1 MNKIAI
7 FNSQTI
13 QLRNIKNFILFVDK
27 VSFLLYNITTLKG
40 TVEELLET
48 TKHAF
53 ITGRTWDNSINS
65 TPKTIKGFASNYK
78 KALAQALGRPVEVS
92 YEEITA

>member
-1 MNKIAI
+1 MAKQNTYKVTR
-7 FNSQTI
+7 TI
-13 QLRNIKNFILFVDK
+13 YG
-27 VSFLLYNITTLKG
+27 LYNRTTTVTLKG

-53 ITGRTWDNSINS
+53 MTGRTWDNSINS

>member
-1 MNKIAI
+1 MAK
-7 FNSQTI
+7 QKTYKVTRTI
-13 QLRNIKNFILFVDK
+13 DG
-27 VSFLLYNITTLKG
+27 LYNRTTTVTLKG

-65 TPKTIKGFASNYK
+65 TPKTIKGFA
-78 KALAQALGRPVEVS
+78 LAQALGRPVEVS

>member
-1 MNKIAI
+1 MAKQKIYEV
-7 FNSQTI
+7 T
-13 QLRNIKNFILFVDK
+13 RTVYG
-27 VSFLLYNITTLKG
+27 LYNRTTTVTLKG

-53 ITGRTWDNSINS
+53 MTGRTWDSSINS
-65 TPKTIKGFASNYK
+65 TPKTIKGFTSNYK
-78 KALAQALGRPVEVS
+78 KALTQALGRPVEVS

>member
-1 MNKIAI
+1 MAK
-7 FNSQTI
+7 QKTYKVTRTI
-13 QLRNIKNFILFVDK
+13 YG
-27 VSFLLYNITTLKG
+27 LYNRTTTVTLKG

-78 KALAQALGRPVEVS
+78 KALAQALGRPVEVT
-92 YEEITA
+92 YEEITE

>member
-1 MNKIAI
+1 MTK
-7 FNSQTI
+7 QKTY
-13 QLRNIKNFILFVDK
+13 K
-27 VSFLLYNITTLKG
+27 VTRTVYGLYNRTTTVTLKG

-53 ITGRTWDNSINS
+53 MTGRTWDNSINS
-65 TPKTIKGFASNYK
+65 RPKTIKGFTSNYK
-78 KALAQALGRPVEVS
+78 KALTKALGRPVEVF

>member
-1 MNKIAI
+1 MAKQKIY
-7 FNSQTI
+7 
-13 QLRNIKNFILFVDK
+13 K
-27 VSFLLYNITTLKG
+27 VTRTVYGLYNRTTTVTLKG

-53 ITGRTWDNSINS
+53 MTGRTWDKSINS

-78 KALAQALGRPVEVS
+78 KALTKALGRPVEVS

>member
-1 MNKIAI
+1 MAK
-7 FNSQTI
+7 QKTYKVTRTI
-13 QLRNIKNFILFVDK
+13 YG
-27 VSFLLYNITTLKG
+27 LYNRTTTVTLKG

-92 YEEITA
+92 YEEITE

>member
-1 MNKIAI
+1 MAK
-7 FNSQTI
+7 QKTYKVTWTI
-13 QLRNIKNFILFVDK
+13 YG
-27 VSFLLYNITTLKG
+27 LYNRTTTVTLKG
-40 TVEELLET
+40 TVEELLEA

-53 ITGRTWDNSINS
+53 MTGRTWDNSINS

>member
-1 MNKIAI
+1 MAK
-7 FNSQTI
+7 QKTY
-13 QLRNIKNFILFVDK
+13 K
-27 VSFLLYNITTLKG
+27 VTRIIYGLYNRTTTVTLKG

-53 ITGRTWDNSINS
+53 MTGRTWDNSINS

>member
-1 MNKIAI
+1 MAKQKIYEVTRTVYG
-7 FNSQTI
+7 F
-13 QLRNIKNFILFVDK
+13 
-27 VSFLLYNITTLKG
+27 YNRTTTVTLKG

-53 ITGRTWDNSINS
+53 MTGRTWDNSINS

>member
-1 MNKIAI
+1 MAK
-7 FNSQTI
+7 QKTYKVTRTI
-13 QLRNIKNFILFVDK
+13 YG
-27 VSFLLYNITTLKG
+27 LYNRTTTGTLKG

-53 ITGRTWDNSINS
+53 MTGRTWDNSINS

>member
-1 MNKIAI
+1 MDK
-7 FNSQTI
+7 QKTYKVTRTI
-13 QLRNIKNFILFVDK
+13 YG
-27 VSFLLYNITTLKG
+27 LYNRTTTVTLKG

>member
-1 MNKIAI
+1 MAK
-7 FNSQTI
+7 QKTYKVTRTI
-13 QLRNIKNFILFVDK
+13 YG
-27 VSFLLYNITTLKG
+27 LYNRTTTVTLKG

-53 ITGRTWDNSINS
+53 MTGRTWDISINS

>member
-1 MNKIAI
+1 MAKQKIYKVTR
-7 FNSQTI
+7 TI
-13 QLRNIKNFILFVDK
+13 YG
-27 VSFLLYNITTLKG
+27 LYNRTTTVTLKG

>member
-1 MNKIAI
+1 MAK
-7 FNSQTI
+7 QKTY
-13 QLRNIKNFILFVDK
+13 K
-27 VSFLLYNITTLKG
+27 VTRIVYGLYNRTTTVTLKG

-78 KALAQALGRPVEVS
+78 KALAQALGRPVEVF

>member
-1 MNKIAI
+1 MAK
-7 FNSQTI
+7 QKTYKVTRTI
-13 QLRNIKNFILFVDK
+13 YG
-27 VSFLLYNITTLKG
+27 LYNRTTTVTLKG

-53 ITGRTWDNSINS
+53 MTGCTWNNSINS

>member
-1 MNKIAI
+1 MAK
-7 FNSQTI
+7 QKTY
-13 QLRNIKNFILFVDK
+13 K
-27 VSFLLYNITTLKG
+27 VTRTVYGLYNRTTTITLKG
-40 TVEELLET
+40 TIEELLET

-53 ITGRTWDNSINS
+53 MTGRTWDKSINS
-65 TPKTIKGFASNYK
+65 NPKTIKGFASNYK

>member
-1 MNKIAI
+1 MAK
-7 FNSQTI
+7 QKTY
-13 QLRNIKNFILFVDK
+13 K
-27 VSFLLYNITTLKG
+27 VTRTVYGLYNRTTTVTLKG

-53 ITGRTWDNSINS
+53 MTGRTWDNSINS
-65 TPKTIKGFASNYK
+65 KPKTIKGFASNYK
-78 KALAQALGRPVEVS
+78 KALAQAVGRPVEVS